1 MGHRLFY
8 PKNKHWK
15 VQSLVFSSSN
25 STMASRLTV
34 TALVLIA
41 LATVSLQTSASS
53 VGKFIDETITS
64 HKIVIF
70 SKTYCPY
77 VYTHPSFL
85 FWCVDLIPFLY
96 LWIMGMQ
103 VDRSFKFEVFS
114 FWVVVVLDLVLW
126 VLSFSVMGLIK
137 MLFFSSSF
145 IWNFSLRKERIS
157 RSELMWPCSRL
168 WIAHYMWIVI
178 DNVVFTHFVCA
189 NICGILEASF
199 CSLFGCMLFGIASY
213 CIRICLCFQ

>member
-77 VYTHPSFL
+77 VYTLGSFFYALIWFVFIFMDYGNASWLEFQIRNL
-85 FWCVDLIPFLY
+85 FFL
-96 LWIMGMQ
+96 GGGD
-103 VDRSFKFEVFS
+103 VGSGFVGE
-114 FWVVVVLDLVLW
+114 
-126 VLSFSVMGLIK
+126 LSFSVMGFIK
-137 MLFFSSSF
+137 MLFF
-145 IWNFSLRKERIS
+145 L
-157 RSELMWPCSRL
+157 
-168 WIAHYMWIVI
+168 
-178 DNVVFTHFVCA
+178 
-189 NICGILEASF
+189 
-199 CSLFGCMLFGIASY
+199 LFDIFRWG
-213 CIRICLCFQ
+213 R